1 MKGNQVIRKGTGMR
15 LIQFIYI
22 VFLWGGSILIAWRSF
37 SKMSEEK
44 RHVVI
49 KEIKDP
55 LFILGVAPI
64 TIGLLVF
71 FTGSVSAPGIK
82 VIQHSGI
89 GLMFFGWFVVW
100 MEELVNRNKST
111 AKSIAMIIMG
121 IFGIAIYIC
130 LF

>member
-1 MKGNQVIRKGTGMR
+1 
-15 LIQFIYI
+15 
-22 VFLWGGSILIAWRSF
+22 
-37 SKMSEEK
+37 MSEEK

-111 AKSIAMIIMG
+111 AKSIASIIMG

>member
-1 MKGNQVIRKGTGMR
+1 
-15 LIQFIYI
+15 
-22 VFLWGGSILIAWRSF
+22 
-37 SKMSEEK
+37 MSEEK

-100 MEELVNRNKST
+100 MEELINRNKST
-111 AKSIAMIIMG
+111 AKSIASIIMG

>member
-100 MEELVNRNKST
+100 MEELINRNKST
-111 AKSIAMIIMG
+111 AKSIASIIMG